1 MKNQYGTKMEL
12 PSKNARMLALAIS
25 SRRQSPYLLNTSAVP
40 NILQPETVPAILLP
54 FLNDYVMFT
63 CYLSARNDRNKSN
76 AAISAQNFP
85 TFRFPMQ
92 FFVTINLSQVLL
104 WHMNNDGYPQPFPWF
119 NYPNVLVFLLSAYS
133 IVTQG

>member
-12 PSKNARMLALAIS
+12 PSKNARMLALVIS
-25 SRRQSPYLLNTSAVP
+25 SRRQSPYLLNTSAIP
-40 NILQPETVPAILLP
+40 NILQPETVPALLLP

-76 AAISAQNFP
+76 AAISAQNHL

-104 WHMNNDGYPQPFPWF
+104 WHMKPFPWF